1 MSTAY
6 KPYLNQN
13 YNELK
18 QECIKSKRLF
28 EDEKF
33 SAKKSTLGRNNL
45 PKNVTWK
52 RPHEFIQNPQFI
64 VNNIEPN
71 DLDQGILGDWYD

>member
-1 MSTAY
+1 MSIAY

-18 QECIKSKRLF
+18 QECLRSNRLF
-28 EDEKF
+28 EDDKF
-33 SAKKSTLGRNNL
+33 LAKKSSLGRNKL

-52 RPHEFIQNPQFI
+52 RPHEFVENPQFI

-71 DLDQGILGDWYD
+71 DLDQGILGDW